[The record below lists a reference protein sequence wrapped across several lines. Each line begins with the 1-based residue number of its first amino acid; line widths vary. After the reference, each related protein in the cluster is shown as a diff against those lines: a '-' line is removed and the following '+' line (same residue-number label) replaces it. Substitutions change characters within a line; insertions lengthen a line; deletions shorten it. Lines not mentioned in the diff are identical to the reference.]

1 MFIYFIIGSIGG
13 LLSGILG
20 IGGGVVFVPLLTYL
34 TKSDFKTN
42 TGVSSLAVVF
52 VASGSSITYV
62 LNDFSDGS
70 NLLFEILIIV
80 FGGIC
85 GSYIGSKLTQ
95 SIDTALLKKIFAI
108 LLIASAYRI
117 IFSTSVSSAF
127 QDNLVLYFLI
137 GLVSGIGSGLLGI
150 GGGIIRIPML
160 IFFGGFEQIIAQG
173 ISLLTTIPTA
183 LTAAATKIR
192 KDTQLLKI
200 GLIVGVF
207 GVLGSIVGGTL
218 AFNVIPRDLLNIG
231 FGIFLT
237 LVSINMF
244 ISSK

>member
-1 MFIYFIIGSIGG
+1 M
-13 LLSGILG
+13 
-20 IGGGVVFVPLLTYL
+20 
-34 TKSDFKTN
+34 
-42 TGVSSLAVVF
+42 SSLAVVF

>member
-1 MFIYFIIGSIGG
+1 VIIYFIIGSIGG

-34 TKSDFKTN
+34 TKSDFKIN
-42 TGVSSLAVVF
+42 TGVSSLAVFF

-80 FGGIC
+80 FGGIF
-85 GSYIGSKLTQ
+85 GSYIGSKLTE
-95 SIDTALLKKIFAI
+95 SINTALLKKLFAI

-192 KDTQLLKI
+192 KDTELLKI

>member
-1 MFIYFIIGSIGG
+1 MIIYFIIGSIGG

-34 TKSDFKTN
+34 TKSDFKIN
-42 TGVSSLAVVF
+42 TGVSSLAVFF

-80 FGGIC
+80 FGGIF
-85 GSYIGSKLTQ
+85 GSYIGSKLTE
-95 SIDTALLKKIFAI
+95 SINTALLKKLFAI

-192 KDTQLLKI
+192 KDAQLLKI

>member
-1 MFIYFIIGSIGG
+1 MIIYFIIGSIGG

-42 TGVSSLAVVF
+42 QGVSSLAVVC

-62 LNDFSDGS
+62 LNDYSDGS

-85 GSYIGSKLTQ
+85 GSYIGSKLTE
-95 SIDTALLKKIFAI
+95 SINTALVKIFFAI
-108 LLIASAYRI
+108 LLIASAYRF

-218 AFNVIPRDLLNIG
+218 AFNVIPRDLLNIS

-237 LVSINMF
+237 VVSINMF

>member
-1 MFIYFIIGSIGG
+1 VIIYFIIGSIGG

-34 TKSDFKTN
+34 TKSDFKIN
-42 TGVSSLAVVF
+42 TGVSSLAVFF

-80 FGGIC
+80 FGGIF
-85 GSYIGSKLTQ
+85 GSYIGSKLTE
-95 SIDTALLKKIFAI
+95 SINTALLKKLFAI

-183 LTAAATKIR
+183 LTAAVTKIR
-192 KDTQLLKI
+192 KDTELLKI

>member
-1 MFIYFIIGSIGG
+1 MIIYFIIGSIGG

-34 TKSDFKTN
+34 TKSDFKIN
-42 TGVSSLAVVF
+42 TGVSSLAVFF

-80 FGGIC
+80 FGGIF
-85 GSYIGSKLTQ
+85 GSYIGSKLTE
-95 SIDTALLKKIFAI
+95 SINTALLKKLFAI

-183 LTAAATKIR
+183 LTAAVTKIR
-192 KDTQLLKI
+192 KDTELLKI

>member
-1 MFIYFIIGSIGG
+1 MIIYFIIGSIGG

-34 TKSDFKTN
+34 TKSDFKIN
-42 TGVSSLAVVF
+42 TGVSSLAVVL

-80 FGGIC
+80 FGGIF
-85 GSYIGSKLTQ
+85 GSYIGSKLTE
-95 SIDTALLKKIFAI
+95 SINTALLKKLFAI

-137 GLVSGIGSGLLGI
+137 GLLSGIGSGLLGI

-192 KDTQLLKI
+192 KDTELLKI

-231 FGIFLT
+231 FGIFLI

>member
-1 MFIYFIIGSIGG
+1 MIIYFIIGSIGG

-34 TKSDFKTN
+34 TKSDFKIN
-42 TGVSSLAVVF
+42 TGVSSLAVFF

-80 FGGIC
+80 FGGIF
-85 GSYIGSKLTQ
+85 GSYIGSKLTE
-95 SIDTALLKKIFAI
+95 SINTALLKKLFAI

-192 KDTQLLKI
+192 KDTELLKI

>member
-1 MFIYFIIGSIGG
+1 MIIYFIIGSIGG

-34 TKSDFKTN
+34 TKSDFKIN

-117 IFSTSVSSAF
+117 IFSTHLAASSSLKAKF
-127 QDNLVLYFLI
+127 PKIVKRR
-137 GLVSGIGSGLLGI
+137 GLPV
-150 GGGIIRIPML
+150 
-160 IFFGGFEQIIAQG
+160 
-173 ISLLTTIPTA
+173 
-183 LTAAATKIR
+183 
-192 KDTQLLKI
+192 
-200 GLIVGVF
+200 
-207 GVLGSIVGGTL
+207 
-218 AFNVIPRDLLNIG
+218 
-231 FGIFLT
+231 
-237 LVSINMF
+237 
-244 ISSK
+244 

>member
-1 MFIYFIIGSIGG
+1 VFVYFIIGSIGG

-42 TGVSSLAVVF
+42 TGVSSLAVVL
-52 VASGSSITYV
+52 VASGSSITYI

-70 NLLFEILIIV
+70 NFLFEILIIV
-80 FGGIC
+80 IGGIV
-85 GSYIGSKLTQ
+85 GSYIGSKLTE
-95 SIDTALLKKIFAI
+95 SINTDLLKKIFSI

-117 IFSTSVSSAF
+117 IFSSSVSSAF
-127 QDNLVLYFLI
+127 QDNVVLYFLI

-183 LTAAATKIR
+183 LTAAITKIR
-192 KDTQLLKI
+192 KDRQLLKI

-207 GVLGSIVGGTL
+207 GVLGSIVGGNL

>member
-1 MFIYFIIGSIGG
+1 M
-13 LLSGILG
+13 
-20 IGGGVVFVPLLTYL
+20 
-34 TKSDFKTN
+34 
-42 TGVSSLAVVF
+42 SSLAVVF

-85 GSYIGSKLTQ
+85 GSYIGSKLTE
-95 SIDTALLKKIFAI
+95 SINTALLKKIFAI

-237 LVSINMF
+237 LVLSLIH
-244 ISSK
+244 I

>member
-1 MFIYFIIGSIGG
+1 MIIYFIIGSIGG

-34 TKSDFKTN
+34 TKSDFKIN

-80 FGGIC
+80 FGGIF
-85 GSYIGSKLTQ
+85 GSYIGSKLTE
-95 SIDTALLKKIFAI
+95 SINTALLKKLFAI

-127 QDNLVLYFLI
+127 QDNLVLYFL
-137 GLVSGIGSGLLGI
+137 S
-150 GGGIIRIPML
+150 
-160 IFFGGFEQIIAQG
+160 
-173 ISLLTTIPTA
+173 T
-183 LTAAATKIR
+183 
-192 KDTQLLKI
+192 
-200 GLIVGVF
+200 
-207 GVLGSIVGGTL
+207 
-218 AFNVIPRDLLNIG
+218 
-231 FGIFLT
+231 
-237 LVSINMF
+237 
-244 ISSK
+244 

>member
-1 MFIYFIIGSIGG
+1 MFVYFIIGSIGG

-42 TGVSSLAVVF
+42 TGVSSLAVVL
-52 VASGSSITYV
+52 VASGSSITYI

-70 NLLFEILIIV
+70 NFLFEILIIV
-80 FGGIC
+80 IGGIV
-85 GSYIGSKLTQ
+85 GSYIGSKLTE
-95 SIDTALLKKIFAI
+95 SINTDLLKKIFSI

-117 IFSTSVSSAF
+117 IFSSSVSSAF
-127 QDNLVLYFLI
+127 QDNVVLYFLI

-183 LTAAATKIR
+183 LTAAITKIR
-192 KDTQLLKI
+192 KDRQLLKI

-207 GVLGSIVGGTL
+207 GVLGSIVGGNL

>member
-1 MFIYFIIGSIGG
+1 VFVYFIIGSIGG

-42 TGVSSLAVVF
+42 TGVSSLAVVL
-52 VASGSSITYV
+52 VASGSSITYI

-70 NLLFEILIIV
+70 NFLFEILIIV
-80 FGGIC
+80 IGGIV
-85 GSYIGSKLTQ
+85 GSYIGSKLTE
-95 SIDTALLKKIFAI
+95 SINTDLLKKIFSI

-117 IFSTSVSSAF
+117 IFSSSVSSAF
-127 QDNLVLYFLI
+127 QDNVVLYFLI

-183 LTAAATKIR
+183 LTAAVTKIR
-192 KDTQLLKI
+192 KDRQLLKI

-207 GVLGSIVGGTL
+207 GVLGSIVGGNL